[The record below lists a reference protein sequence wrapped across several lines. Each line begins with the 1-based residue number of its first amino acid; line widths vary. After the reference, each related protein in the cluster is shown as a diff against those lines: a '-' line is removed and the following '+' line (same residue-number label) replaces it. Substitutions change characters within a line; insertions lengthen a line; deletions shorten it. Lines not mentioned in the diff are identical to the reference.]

1 MRSRQLHDALE
12 KLTKAIRE
20 VEAIVE
26 TMRCHPVSALSAIIC
41 TSPVAD
47 LPNSRRVIPAGSHD
61 ELTVWTESRA
71 IHIPRVFAQLCQ
83 PRPSARLPHARRAVP
98 AGSDDQLAIRAERGI
113 PDDIAMFKGG
123 ADVFSGACFPDS
135 CCAVTASGDHH
146 SPIGAEPAVC

>member
-26 TMRCHPVSALSAIIC
+26 TMRRHPVAALSAIIC

-47 LPNSRRVIPAGSHD
+47 LPNSRCVIPAGSHD

-71 IHIPRVFAQLCQ
+71 VHIPCVFAQLSQ
-83 PRPSARLPHARRAVP
+83 PRPSARLPHARRAVA
-98 AGSDDQLAIRAERGI
+98 AGSDDQLAIWAESGI
-113 PDDIAMFKGG
+113 PDYIAMFKDV
-123 ADVFSGACFPDS
+123 ADVFSGSCIPDARR
-135 CCAVTASGDHH
+135 AVTASGDHH
-146 SPIGAEPAVC
+146 SPIWTEPAVC

>member
-1 MRSRQLHDALE
+1 MHSRQLHDALE

-26 TMRCHPVSALSAIIC
+26 TMRRHPVAALSAIIC

-71 IHIPRVFAQLCQ
+71 VHIPCVFAQLSQ
-83 PRPSARLPHARRAVP
+83 PRPSARLPHARRAVA
-98 AGSDDQLAIRAERGI
+98 AGSDDQLAIWAERSI
-113 PDDIAMFKGG
+113 PDDIAMFKD
-123 ADVFSGACFPDS
+123 ADRFSGSCVPDARR
-135 CCAVTASGDHH
+135 AVTASGDHH
-146 SPIGAEPAVC
+146 SSIGTEPAVC